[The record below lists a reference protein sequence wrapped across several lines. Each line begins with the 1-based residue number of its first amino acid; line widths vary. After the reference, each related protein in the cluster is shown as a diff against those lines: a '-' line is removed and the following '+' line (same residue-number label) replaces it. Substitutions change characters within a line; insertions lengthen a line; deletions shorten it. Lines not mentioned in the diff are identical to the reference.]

1 MCAGLGCQHDTKCA
15 VCYTHTSKSNKETR
29 GGDMN
34 KISLFMFSIGI
45 VTLLFTGSNSFGS
58 GYKTTAMSKDIAG
71 SSQSIQ
77 GSPYALPDQS
87 TLSQGSKDYE
97 FGFKGTD
104 NSCMVQKFKA
114 SSPDEAMKMAKNYC
128 PTCSAIQDITS
139 QRTRGE
145 APWED
150 MVPEGQVFCSK

>member
-1 MCAGLGCQHDTKCA
+1 MLRSWWYQYDERCAL
-15 VCYTHTSKSNKETR
+15 CYNLSYKSHTETR
-29 GGDMN
+29 GGGMK
-34 KISLFMFSIGI
+34 KISLFLLSIGI
-45 VTLLFTGSNSFGS
+45 VAILFSGSNSFGS
-58 GYKTTAMSKDIAG
+58 GYRIAAMSTDATG

-87 TLSQGSKDYE
+87 TLSQEYKDYV
-97 FGFKGTD
+97 FGFKGTE
-104 NSCMVQKFKA
+104 NSCMVQKFTA
-114 SSPDEAMKMAKNYC
+114 SSSDEALKMARNYC

-150 MVPEGQVFCSK
+150 MVPEAQVFCSK